1 VDNKRPTSHLALI
14 GRPDLLFI
22 ACDQGGG
29 SDKPAATLIAQ
40 GVVAD
45 VRAA

>member
-1 VDNKRPTSHLALI
+1 LI

-29 SDKPAATLIAQ
+29 SDEPATLIA
-40 GVVAD
+40 GDIVAG